1 MKSITKK
8 DIEQLNSNFEKKP
21 VQKALS
27 RVLVKNE
34 LSTIFDKQE
43 QALVNQFKFS
53 NEIKTL
59 PVTNQKKSGRCWI
72 FAGLNVLR
80 ELIAK
85 KYNLKSFELSQ
96 NYTAFWD
103 KFEKINYFIE
113 IMDDF
118 LDVDQDDRTLQH
130 VLKTGIQDGGQW
142 DMFVSLIEKY
152 GVVPKEA
159 MIETASSSGT
169 HFMNQLI
176 NIKLRQYAANARLL
190 KAEGKEKDI
199 PELKKKAL
207 DEFYTLLV
215 TNFGKPPKQ
224 FDFEYVTNDTYNV
237 IKDVTPESFY
247 KDHIGDILKD
257 YVSIIHAPTKDKPY
271 MKTYTVSYL
280 GNVIDGRDIK
290 YLNLEM
296 KDLKALVLKQMLNQE
311 VVWFG
316 SDVARFGDRKVGVW
330 DDEQF
335 DYEEMLGMSFE
346 MSKED
351 QLDYSQGAMNHAMVL
366 TAVHLDNQEPK
377 RWKIQNSWGDDSG
390 NKGYYLASD
399 SWFDKFV
406 YQAVIH
412 RKYLNEAQLKAW
424 EEKPKVLKPWDPM
437 GSLAK

>member
-390 NKGYYLASD
+390 NKGYYMASD